1 MLKRY
6 MHKRERYFA
15 MLNDN
20 RVVRPFEWGTEFIG
34 HESDAEDPHEIFRK
48 FSADVIANSDE
59 YFSISKI
66 TDFVLSEPGAVATGD
81 LSSDEIPNPKSKIQN
96 RQDSP
101 PSEGG
106 VAAASADG
114 VVLSSSINQDS
125 TLPAGENHPAEAAPL
140 LRKEGSRNAPQIL
153 TWTSAVSTPS
163 PENNT
168 AYATY
173 FPHETN
179 RKSAVI
185 ILPHWNARAGT
196 YFDLCKFFNKV
207 GISAL
212 RVTLPY
218 HEERMPPELERA
230 DYLVAPNVGRSLQSI
245 RQSVADTRA
254 CVAWLKEQGYE
265 KIGVV
270 GTSIGSCVAFLAFVH
285 DPAINAAVFNHV
297 SGYMADV
304 VWHGLSTYHV
314 RDGFGD
320 NIELDELREYWL
332 PVSPMAYMEKLAAQ
346 APRPQRYIYTLYDLS
361 FPVELSRDTMRAL
374 RHHKIKHSKAAI
386 PCGHYTLGEKPWV
399 YLDGYKIIKFLHKNL
414 R

>member
-6 MHKRERYFA
+6 MHKRERHFA

-20 RVVRPFEWGTEFIG
+20 RVVRPFEWGAEFVTDASKG
-34 HESDAEDPHEIFRK
+34 NDPKKLFSD
-48 FSADVIANSDE
+48 FSRRMIENSEE
-59 YFSISKI
+59 YFAAPSIR
-66 TDFVLSEPGAVATGD
+66 DFELDT
-81 LSSDEIPNPKSKIQN
+81 KS
-96 RQDSP
+96 SP
-101 PSEGG
+101 PYEGG
-106 VAAASADG
+106 EAKGRDG
-114 VVLSSSINQDS
+114 SLAPSPLVL
-125 TLPAGENHPAEAAPL
+125 
-140 LRKEGSRNAPQIL
+140 K
-153 TWTSAVSTPS
+153 WTSAIETPS
-163 PENNT
+163 AENNT
-168 AYATY
+168 AYAAY

-179 RKSAVI
+179 RKAAVV
-185 ILPHWNARAGT
+185 ILPHWNAKAGT
-196 YFDLCKFFNKV
+196 YFDLAKFFNKV
-207 GISAL
+207 GVSAL
-212 RVTLPY
+212 RLTLPY

-254 CVAWLKEQGYE
+254 AVAWLKSEGYE
-265 KIGVV
+265 KIGIV

-285 DPAINAAVFNHV
+285 DPLIDAAVFNHV

-346 APRPQRYIYTLYDLS
+346 TWRPQRYIYTLYDLS
-361 FPVELSRDTMRAL
+361 FPVHLSRNTMKAL
-374 RHHKIKHSKAAI
+374 RKHKIKHSKAAI

-399 YLDGYKIIKFLHKNL
+399 YLDGYKIIRFLHKHL
-414 R
+414 K